1 MAKASINTLGASNLS
16 DEERSKLD
24 YYGSDPRTTNAL
36 LDVESF
42 DEWVW
47 EPCAGHH
54 LIADEVAKRGHKV
67 HMTDIAEYEGYEHA
81 KLDFLTVDPNETFRG
96 DIITNPPYFQATEFV
111 LKALSMIDNGHKVAM
126 LLRLQF
132 LEGMKRYEALL
143 KDNPPKT
150 VYVFTNRQVC
160 DKNDDF
166 TKGSAVAYAWFVW
179 QKGWHGDPTLKWLTT
194 KQDLDDGYEPV
205 SLFE

>member
-1 MAKASINTLGASNLS
+1 MGRDALKVIGASNLS

-54 LIADEVAKRGHKV
+54 LIADELTKRGHKV
-67 HMTDIAEYEGYEHA
+67 KVTDIAEYEGYEHT
-81 KLDFLTVDPNETFRG
+81 KLDFLKADPSETFRG
-96 DIITNPPYFQATEFV
+96 DILTNPPYVQATEFV
-111 LKALSMIDNGHKVAM
+111 LKALSMVDEGHKVAM

-132 LEGMKRYEALL
+132 LEGTKRYEALL

-179 QKGWHGDPTLKWLTT
+179 VKGSKT
-194 KQDLDDGYEPV
+194 EPV
-205 SLFE
+205 IRWISTK